1 MKKILKNEMLKDE
14 MYVNVLSSGIK
25 CYIIPKKGHVEKQAI
40 IATKY
45 GAMDLNFKIDGENIT
60 TPDGVAHFL
69 EHKIFEDE
77 ELNLF
82 DQFAKIGGNVNA
94 FTNYN
99 NTAYYFSCTDNFDK
113 NFELLLDFVFKPYLT
128 DENVEK
134 EKGIIAQEINMYK
147 DYPSWRCYFNMQSA
161 MYQELP
167 VKVDIAGTVE
177 SIEKIDKEV
186 LLKCYDAFYQPENML
201 IVCCGDFDIDMI
213 YETIDKKIKKS
224 SNKNIERY
232 SYSEPKEVKQK
243 YIEEK
248 MEVSI
253 PMFNFGIKDNALEND
268 KSMLI
273 AKSKI
278 LIDIVAGESSSI
290 YEKLYN
296 EGLIDSSF
304 SIDYSC
310 GVEYGISLFAG
321 YSTAPKEVT
330 EEIIKE
336 IKRLSQDGIDEKRF
350 EQIRRK
356 HLGRYI
362 RSFNSISTITNMQVE
377 FDTKNMDI
385 FKLMD
390 SFNNVTLDMVEER
403 LREHLNTEDYV
414 LSVINPL

>member
-1 MKKILKNEMLKDE
+1 MNKILNNKILQEEMH
-14 MYVNVLSSGIK
+14 VNVLSSGIK
-25 CYIIPKKGHVEKQAI
+25 CYIIPKKGYVEKQAI

-45 GAMDLNFKIDGENIT
+45 GAMDLCFKVDGESVT

-82 DQFAKIGGNVNA
+82 DQFANLGGNVNA

-99 NTAYYFSCTDNFDK
+99 NTAYYFSCSDNFDK
-113 NFELLLDFVFKPYLT
+113 NFELLLDFVFKPYFT
-128 DENVEK
+128 DENIKK

-147 DYPSWRCYFNMQSA
+147 DYPNWRCYFNMQSA

-167 VKVDIAGTVE
+167 AKVDIAGTVE

-186 LLKCYDAFYQPENML
+186 LLKCYDAFYQPENMI
-201 IVCCGDFDIDMI
+201 IVCCGDFDINKI
-213 YETIDKKIKKS
+213 YQTIDKKIQKKAS
-224 SNKNIERY
+224 KSIERH

-253 PMFNFGIKDNALEND
+253 PMFNFGIKDNSLEND

-304 SIDYSC
+304 YIDYSC
-310 GVEYGISLFAG
+310 GVEYGISLFSG
-321 YSTAPKEVT
+321 YSTEPKKVT

-336 IKRLSQDGIDEKRF
+336 IKRLSQGGIDKKRF

-356 HLGRYI
+356 HIGRYV
-362 RSFNSISTITNMQVE
+362 RSFNSINTITNMQVD
-377 FDTKNMDI
+377 FATKNTDI
-385 FKLMD
+385 FNLMD
-390 SFNNVTLDMVEER
+390 SFYNVTLDMVEER
-403 LREHLNTEDYV
+403 LREHLNTENYV